1 MRSRGQPKNRN
12 IILSMSKQNNSHWSE
27 GKNIVRV
34 FSKSSECSWQ
44 PFHPVLAIVYFDVGG
59 KEGIGF
65 RVCENQRDACILCC
79 WLPIATV
86 VAGNESAT
94 PETEDS

>member
-1 MRSRGQPKNRN
+1 MAALPLG
-12 IILSMSKQNNSHWSE
+12 
-27 GKNIVRV
+27 
-34 FSKSSECSWQ
+34 
-44 PFHPVLAIVYFDVGG
+44 LAIVYFDGG

-65 RVCENQRDACILCC
+65 GVCENQRDACILCC

-86 VAGNESAT
+86 VAGNENAT